1 MNLFDRKLFLPVDV
15 VITLAINIALMGAIL
30 VGGILFHL
38 KANLPNT
45 FGPAELGSLAQKI
58 AAGNL
63 SAIRTEA
70 PAFAQ
75 IDASGRLVHAALMRG
90 FGWVML
96 YGGVGVAVLAVLSFV
111 ISGRGSRRLE
121 NA

>member
-1 MNLFDRKLFLPVDV
+1 M
-15 VITLAINIALMGAIL
+15 ITLAINIALMGAIL

-38 KANLPNT
+38 KLNLPNT

-75 IDASGRLVHAALMRG
+75 IDASGSLVHAALMRG

-121 NA
+121 NAETQQAARCDSC